1 MDRSEFNCL
10 KRFILA
16 LALLILPR
24 SCHLLVAAGDTLS
37 LGASLREK
45 QTITSKNGTFEMGF
59 FSPNGTN
66 KWYVGIW
73 YAQIPDKNIVWVAN
87 RETPIR
93 DMPGVFTLSSTGYL
107 TLSDLQGKVNW
118 SSNNTRQTQASSAS
132 ILDTGNFVHLGAQ
145 NISEI
150 VSETFMHIP
159 QILRENGQVDTSP
172 LCQGLNRILFL
183 RRN

>member
-159 QILRENGQVDTSP
+159 QIRFCLR
-172 LCQGLNRILFL
+172 
-183 RRN
+183 